1 MTEMPILYRP
11 DVEQM
16 HDDEEQTIEEL
27 NSTFDFILERTA
39 NDYGH
44 AVRAVHAK
52 SHGILQGELTV
63 HGGLPAELA
72 QGLFAT
78 PGTHKVWLRL
88 STNAGDMLPD
98 AISLPRGLAMK
109 VFDVQGERLPGSEG
123 TTQDFIMINGAVF
136 LAPTTKKFLGNLKLL
151 AKTTDR
157 LEGTKKA
164 ISATLRG
171 VRSVFESV
179 GAQAPASINALGGA
193 PNVEPLG
200 ETYFS
205 ATAFRYGD
213 YIAKFSLKPI
223 APTMVALK
231 GKLIAI
237 DGRENAIREEIR
249 SEMRGI
255 DAVWE
260 FRVQLCRDL
269 GRQPVEDPTVEWDEQ
284 EAPFFT
290 VATIRARAQD
300 SWDTARVQ
308 VVNEETRFSVWTGIA
323 AHRPLGNVNRGRKDT
338 YRHSADYRARV
349 NGCPYHEPGSHL

>member
-109 VFDVQGERLPGSEG
+109 VFDVQGERYARFHHDQRRGFSGTDYEEVLGKSQAACQNDGS
-123 TTQDFIMINGAVF
+123 T
-136 LAPTTKKFLGNLKLL
+136 
-151 AKTTDR
+151 
-157 LEGTKKA
+157 
-164 ISATLRG
+164 RG
-171 VRSVFESV
+171 
-179 GAQAPASINALGGA
+179 
-193 PNVEPLG
+193 
-200 ETYFS
+200 
-205 ATAFRYGD
+205 
-213 YIAKFSLKPI
+213 
-223 APTMVALK
+223 
-231 GKLIAI
+231 
-237 DGRENAIREEIR
+237 
-249 SEMRGI
+249 
-255 DAVWE
+255 
-260 FRVQLCRDL
+260 
-269 GRQPVEDPTVEWDEQ
+269 
-284 EAPFFT
+284 
-290 VATIRARAQD
+290 
-300 SWDTARVQ
+300 
-308 VVNEETRFSVWTGIA
+308 NEEGHICHVA
-323 AHRPLGNVNRGRKDT
+323 
-338 YRHSADYRARV
+338 
-349 NGCPYHEPGSHL
+349 GCS